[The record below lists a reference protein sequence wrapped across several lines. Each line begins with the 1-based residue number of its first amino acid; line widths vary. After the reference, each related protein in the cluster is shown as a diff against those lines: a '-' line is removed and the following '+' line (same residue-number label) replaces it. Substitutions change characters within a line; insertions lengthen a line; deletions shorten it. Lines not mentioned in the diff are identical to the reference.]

1 MKKATILAG
10 LAAFLALGLPL
21 HGVADEHETP
31 GPLTDVW
38 YMVPKQGMEAEF
50 EAAVKEHVRFRVDSG
65 ETQEWSIYVPV
76 IGHNMS
82 IYQFRSCCHTF
93 ADLDTFQAEAMEKG
107 LGAHW
112 NENVHQ
118 YVDHYHHYLERN
130 DWEHSHMPEDG
141 GPYKYYGVTSRV
153 WKQGAG
159 PGPNEARKQF
169 SKIAKEQ
176 GWADDDHQ
184 WLWLSRIG
192 GKPMMMLVSPM
203 DNFADMAP
211 SDPSFYD
218 FLSERLG
225 SEAAADALFEEFD
238 SGFESSDYTVW
249 TEREDL
255 TAAGDD

>member
-1 MKKATILAG
+1 MLTG
-10 LAAFLALGLPL
+10 LFACLALGSP
-21 HGVADEHETP
+21 VAGNADNNETP
-31 GPLTDVW
+31 DPLTDVW
-38 YMVPKQGMEAEF
+38 YIVPKEDMEAQF
-50 EAAVKEHVRFRVDSG
+50 EAAVKAHNKFRVESG
-65 ETQEWSIYVPV
+65 ESREWSIYVPV
-76 IGHNMS
+76 IGHNMN
-82 IYQFRSCCHTF
+82 IYQFRSCCHSF
-93 ADLDTFQAEAMEKG
+93 ADLDTYQAEGMEKG

-141 GPYKYYGVTSRV
+141 GPHKYYGVVSRV

-159 PGPNEARKQF
+159 PGPNDARKRF

-176 GWADDDHQ
+176 GWADDHQ
-184 WLWLSRIG
+184 WLWLSRMG
-192 GKPMMMLVSPM
+192 GKPVMMLVSPM
-203 DNFADMAP
+203 ENFADMAP

-218 FLSERLG
+218 FLSEKLG
-225 SEAAADALFEEFD
+225 SEDAADELFAEFS

-255 TAAGDD
+255 TDVGGD